1 MDRTLR
7 VPRSRIHLG
16 YVDQE
21 IEEVSSTEKAR
32 PGEKLTSS
40 ATRNLGIPKHC
51 EMGALDA
58 TGPLP
63 TSVSRSS
70 AAAQLPQTG
79 HSLQA
84 HYRRQAS
91 S

>member
-7 VPRSRIHLG
+7 VPRSRVHLG

-32 PGEKLTSS
+32 PGEKLISA
-40 ATRNLGIPKHC
+40 ATRNLGISKHC

-58 TGPLP
+58 TGPDRTFAKSPSIRRGYAEAAIGLD
-63 TSVSRSS
+63 THHRSS
-70 AAAQLPQTG
+70 T
-79 HSLQA
+79 
-84 HYRRQAS
+84 
-91 S
+91 